1 MNYDS
6 MADHELLHYLD
17 LTATDPLI
25 RRLINVLAR
34 TRGALIDD
42 LESAGMDPQ
51 SWTFGDGWNKFSP
64 GQYIEELRNDLQH
77 AEDQLEIA
85 QREITQIEDERDQL
99 KTRNIIKFIEEL
111 QQEKRSNQ
119 ELVRESIATVQAY
132 KKENDKLK
140 EQIDMWG
147 KLNHVKQGA

>member
-1 MNYDS
+1 MNYNS
-6 MADHELLHYLD
+6 MTDTELLHYLD
-17 LTATDPLI
+17 FYSEDPLI
-25 RRLINVLAR
+25 RRLVDVLTR

-42 LESAGMDPQ
+42 LESAGMDSQ
-51 SWTFGDGWNKFSP
+51 SWTFGDSWNKFSP
-64 GQYIEELRNDLQH
+64 GQYIEELRNDLQY

-85 QREITQIEDERDQL
+85 QQEIIQIEDERDQL
-99 KTRNIIKFIEEL
+99 KARSIIKFIEEL
-111 QQEKRSNQ
+111 QQEKRANQ
-119 ELVRESIATVQAY
+119 DLVREAMGTVQAY